1 MSCSFLGALA
11 AVAHKIF
18 FVPSRRPPQAAW
30 STWDYEVI
38 AIYALAGF
46 AVGWVVAIVLR
57 TVGHAANPLAI

>member
-11 AVAHKIF
+11 AVAYKIF
-18 FVPSRRPPQAAW
+18 FDPSRRPPQAAW